1 MNGFVKLFSSIVTS
15 SVWCEPDPILRVWI
29 AMLATADVDG
39 VVQGSIPGF
48 ASLSRVSVDDM
59 RAAIAKLTG
68 PDPDSRTKERD
79 GQRIEEVPGGW
90 RILNYA
96 AYREKGQE
104 KGDGSRAPYF
114 REYRKRRKI
123 ATSAT
128 QATRIATEN
137 ATDPVSRNTEERR
150 EKTEERTETDLSAS
164 PTSEKPT
171 GPEWEVF
178 HGWEKLT
185 DTKTRSA
192 AVRTKIVNRIKAR
205 LKERFTVDQLLACVE
220 FASRDDFYREKG
232 YGKNPEVLWKD
243 AARVESLC
251 QRLAQLQNG
260 SGSSTVMDAQREA
273 SRLFLADEEVL

>member
-1 MNGFVKLFSSIVTS
+1 
-15 SVWCEPDPILRVWI
+15 
-29 AMLATADVDG
+29 MLATADVDG

-128 QATRIATEN
+128 QATGIATEN
-137 ATDPVSRNTEERR
+137 ATGPVSRNTEERR
-150 EKTEERTETDLSAS
+150 EKQKTEERTETDLSAS
-164 PTSEKPT
+164 PTSEKPA